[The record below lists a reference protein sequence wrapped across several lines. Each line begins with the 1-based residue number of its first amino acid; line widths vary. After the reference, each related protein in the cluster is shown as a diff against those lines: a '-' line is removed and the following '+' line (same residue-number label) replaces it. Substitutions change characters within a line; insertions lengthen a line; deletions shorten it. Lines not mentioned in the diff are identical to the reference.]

1 MQELSKGG
9 GLALRGGR
17 GVAWIAP
24 RMEPAPGKKTSRAA
38 AFGARLFSTLI
49 MWGLVTGV
57 FLSGKMSLF
66 VGLVAVLGA
75 LGTVEFYRLTQTIPG
90 RDCRVWSLVVSL
102 VFLVVFSWG
111 FLDPL
116 LAAGPLGEGFVPEVL
131 GLVVVLL
138 GAFTLRLRHQIEG
151 PQSVYPVA
159 MAGFAFVYV
168 PVLFSAF
175 VIRLAHLPGEV
186 GSGMALVLLV
196 VIATKFTD
204 MGAYLV
210 GSLIGR
216 HKAIPHISPAKSW
229 EGYIG
234 SMAFTQAGAFG
245 IYFLAREEFGWLGSP
260 VHVAVM
266 GVLIGISAMV
276 GDLAESILKR
286 SLKVKD
292 SGHLLPGIGGMLD
305 LLDSLCFAVPV
316 AYFYLVFI
324 VL

>member
-1 MQELSKGG
+1 MQELSKGD
-9 GLALRGGR
+9 GLALRGGG

-24 RMEPAPGKKTSRAA
+24 RMEPAPGKMTSRAA

-102 VFLVVFSWG
+102 VFLAVFSWG
-111 FLDPL
+111 FVYSS
-116 LAAGPLGEGFVPEVL
+116 LAAVPLRFVPEML

-138 GAFTLRLRHQIEG
+138 GAFTLRLRHRIEG
-151 PQSVYPVA
+151 PESVYPVA

-186 GSGMALVLLV
+186 GAGMALVLLV

-210 GSLIGR
+210 GSLIGK

-276 GDLAESILKR
+276 GDLGESILKR

-316 AYFYLVFI
+316 AYFYLVFF